1 MPDASYFQNMY
12 EYIDQLDADIKAE
25 HQLYEQR
32 LMLCKECEQ
41 LLNGMCRVCG
51 CFVEMRAAI
60 AKNCCPAVHP
70 RW

>member
-12 EYIDQLDADIKAE
+12 EYIAQLDADKKTE

-51 CFVEMRAAI
+51 CFVEMRAAV

-70 RW
+70 KW